1 MSRIPK
7 QDMRVKTTDARVQT
21 AAWPGEDQLG
31 GSIAVVLR
39 RYLPSDWSVSAY
51 LTVTGVFM
59 VLWGD
64 GLAYRWEVVTAHAVM
79 VVAVFA
85 IVRYLSDI
93 ESRGVRF
100 IRLLYLPLVI
110 TVFYEETSLLMHVFH
125 PGWFDQ
131 QIITLERSILG
142 VSPSLWIQPWQK
154 LLLNEW
160 MMLGYFSYY
169 FVIAAPLLVLFFKRR
184 DYDTAQLVWAL
195 SLAFFIS
202 YLGFIIYP
210 VQGPRFEFAGL
221 YESDLTGYL
230 FVPMVGAI
238 METAAV
244 HGGCMP
250 SSHVAVAMVSLV
262 YVYKHDRRFGLA
274 CAPLVATLCLATVYG
289 RFHYVSDVAVGLL
302 VAGFAI
308 RVADRYPAKAWMVRP
323 GEKMTPR

>member
-1 MSRIPK
+1 MC
-7 QDMRVKTTDARVQT
+7 VETTDARVRT
-21 AAWPGEDQLG
+21 AARPGEDQLG

-39 RYLPSDWSVSAY
+39 RYLPSDWSVSVY
-51 LTVTGVFM
+51 LTVTAAFM

-64 GLAYRWEVVTAHAVM
+64 GLAYRWEVVAAHAVM
-79 VVAVFA
+79 LLVVFA
-85 IVRYLSDI
+85 VVRYSSDA

-110 TVFYEETSLLMHVFH
+110 TVFYVETSLLMHVFH

-131 QIITLERSILG
+131 QIITLERSFLG
-142 VSPSLWIQPWQK
+142 ISPSLWIQPWQG
-154 LLLNEW
+154 LLLSEW

-169 FVIAAPLLVLFFKRR
+169 FIIAVPLLVLFFKRR
-184 DYDTAQLVWAL
+184 DHDIAQLVWAL

-221 YESDLTGYL
+221 YERNLTGYL
-230 FVPMVGAI
+230 FVPLVGAV
-238 METAAV
+238 MESAAV

-250 SSHVAVAMVSLV
+250 SSHVAASVVSMV
-262 YVYKHDRRFGLA
+262 YIYKHDRRIGLV
-274 CAPLVATLCLATVYG
+274 CVLLVATLCLATVYG
-289 RFHYVSDVAVGLL
+289 RFHYLSDVAVGLL

-308 RVADRYPAKAWMVRP
+308 RVADRWPVKEWMVRP
-323 GEKMTPR
+323 GGKKTPRLIT